1 MKILVATDVASR
13 GIDIKDVTSVSRSK
27 RSHGANLLISV
38 SRFVVNY
45 DFPSHV
51 EEYVHRVGR
60 TGRAG

>member
-1 MKILVATDVASR
+1 MSTVGHHS
-13 GIDIKDVTSVSRSK
+13 
-27 RSHGANLLISV
+27 ISDLFV
-38 SRFVVNY
+38 YSFVVNY